1 MNINLKL
8 SKDMF
13 SPKFYPYLFDY
24 SHRWEVYMG
33 SAGSS
38 KSYFITQKLI
48 LRGLQSKI
56 KILVCRRYGTTIRNS
71 CFALFKEILTKWKLI
86 DKCRVNSSSLIIVLP
101 NETEIIF
108 MGLDDET
115 KLLSIAGITAVFIE
129 EAFEVPKDI
138 VEQLNLRL
146 RGPIENKQILMAFN
160 PININ
165 SWLYDFCNN
174 LPDDG
179 LYIHS
184 TYKDNPFLDAEYIKQ
199 LEQLYETNPGKAK
212 VFCDGE
218 WGTNPEGLVIT
229 NWKCEEFDVSEL
241 IEKKFERRAGMD
253 FGFIDPTAI
262 VDTFYDVEHKTIYIY
277 NEFYK
282 RGCQLAEVFN
292 QLKAM
297 ELLKT
302 KTRAD
307 AAEPRTIEYFK
318 KQGAYVVPCLKGK
331 NSVKARINFLKDHR
345 IIVHPQCKNV
355 KMELENFSYVKNK
368 MTGEYTEDTTHEFS
382 HSIDALGYA
391 YSDIYARSKLRSISK
406 NKF

>member
-184 TYKDNPFLDAEYIKQ
+184 TYRDNPFLDAEYIKQ

-229 NWKCEEFDVSEL
+229 N
-241 IEKKFERRAGMD
+241 
-253 FGFIDPTAI
+253 
-262 VDTFYDVEHKTIYIY
+262 
-277 NEFYK
+277 
-282 RGCQLAEVFN
+282 
-292 QLKAM
+292 
-297 ELLKT
+297 
-302 KTRAD
+302 
-307 AAEPRTIEYFK
+307 
-318 KQGAYVVPCLKGK
+318 
-331 NSVKARINFLKDHR
+331 
-345 IIVHPQCKNV
+345 
-355 KMELENFSYVKNK
+355 
-368 MTGEYTEDTTHEFS
+368 
-382 HSIDALGYA
+382 
-391 YSDIYARSKLRSISK
+391 
-406 NKF
+406 